1 MAPDPTTPPD
11 ESGAIDPYREA
22 LALFDRRDRVLN
34 QQLETWVLSVA
45 RHNDRLRT
53 AGQRLAD
60 QLAALRTDTT
70 SDGIDQVINAW
81 RHVNNH
87 AS

>member
-22 LALFDRRDRVLN
+22 LALFDKRDRVLN
-34 QQLETWVLSVA
+34 QQLEAWVLSVA

-60 QLAALRTDTT
+60 HLSSLRTDANH
-70 SDGIDQVINAW
+70 DDINQLLSAW